1 VWLVKVCEGLP
12 LGMDVVK
19 PPHLKRAAP
28 PTATTTARDAG
39 TKAAPDISTLRS
51 SSDGGGGCGSMFSK
65 QQQEVQAGFCLL
77 LLPGATQQLL
87 VGSAGGT
94 VLKGAG
100 LGAALTT
107 PPHQY
112 TSVQWWPGVG
122 GSAARLDSPGD
133 TSTVSDAGRG
143 NSARLGGGGVD
154 ASGVVGAV
162 TSLAVCPLLP
172 EALLAGHSCGRLALF
187 SLKRSRPV
195 WVWQQPEGA
204 AVVSVR

>member
-1 VWLVKVCEGLP
+1 MWLVKVCEGLP

-19 PPHLKRAAP
+19 PPHLKRAPAP
-28 PTATTTARDAG
+28 AATTTARDAG
-39 TKAAPDISTLRS
+39 TKAAPDASTFS
-51 SSDGGGGCGSMFSK
+51 SNSSGGGGGLFSM

-87 VGSAGGT
+87 VGSAGGR
-94 VLKGAG
+94 VLKGTG

-112 TSVQWWPGVG
+112 TSVQWRPGAG
-122 GSAARLDSPGD
+122 GSAIRPGSPGD
-133 TSTVSDAGRG
+133 TATVSDAGRG
-143 NSARLGGGGVD
+143 NSARLSGGGLDTG
-154 ASGVVGAV
+154 GVVGAV

-195 WVWQQPEGA
+195 WVWQHPEGA
-204 AVVSVR
+204 AVVAVR